1 MNQSEIDQIVRVQ
14 MINNIASQL
23 EAEFHEFRSCC
34 WFRPLSEGIVVNCI
48 K

>member
-23 EAEFHEFRSCC
+23 EAEFETIPKF
-34 WFRPLSEGIVVNCI
+34 V
-48 K
+48 

>member
-23 EAEFHEFRSCC
+23 EAEFHEFGNIPNS
-34 WFRPLSEGIVVNCI
+34 V
-48 K
+48 